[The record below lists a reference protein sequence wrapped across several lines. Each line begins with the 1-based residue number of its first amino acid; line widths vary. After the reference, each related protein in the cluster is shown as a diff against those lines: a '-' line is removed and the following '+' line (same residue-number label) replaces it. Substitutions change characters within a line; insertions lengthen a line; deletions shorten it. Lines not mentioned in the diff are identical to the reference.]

1 MADGGFDEFEFAVG
15 GGGVVGGLD
24 ALADAEELGEGG
36 SEDGVVVGGDPV
48 ELAGDRG
55 DVSGSL
61 AKTQGFE
68 GDSSLGAGGSFL
80 LVGGGD
86 EVVDCVSGGD
96 RIFAVGFDDEVV
108 HEGK

>member
-1 MADGGFDEFEFAVG
+1 MAGVFELADGGFDEFEFAVG

-24 ALADAEELGEGG
+24 ALADAEELWEGG
-36 SEDGVVVGGDPV
+36 AEDGVVVGGDPV

-55 DVSGSL
+55 DVSGGL

-68 GDSSLGAGGSFL
+68 GDSSLGAGGGFL

-86 EVVDCVSGGD
+86 
-96 RIFAVGFDDEVV
+96 
-108 HEGK
+108 